1 MVIYRGGRTSRAHR
15 VLSHRWFDTSIIIH
29 TLYYCIIRMCKIL
42 NKERRRKGL
51 QTCRRASSLRM
62 VANSSTSIDRMVW
75 KVEKKDDVEDDD
87 AEERLRVDRRA
98 IPLMSWRSIETLKRR
113 KRSRAVIHWLVS
125 QRGRWRRRIKLYLGI
140 VYSILCT
147 VFERGLRN
155 TSISKDPNPSKITL
169 FLFTLWGKRK
179 KKEERRDLLMQLAA
193 WCAFLNTIS
202 YRTATTHKSCFEAYE
217 VL

>member
-1 MVIYRGGRTSRAHR
+1 
-15 VLSHRWFDTSIIIH
+15 
-29 TLYYCIIRMCKIL
+29 MCKIL

-169 FLFTLWGKRK
+169 FLLTLWGKE
-179 KKEERRDLLMQLAA
+179 KKEKRRKTRPSNAISSMMCISQYNIIPHSYYAQELLRSIWSTVDVANLALKPQKTTIL
-193 WCAFLNTIS
+193 CLRRFLD
-202 YRTATTHKSCFEAYE
+202 F
-217 VL
+217 